1 MSGSEIFRNKQDL
14 ETVSEMK
21 INCTQCGA
29 EHIVIESDFFIR
41 CPYCDARI
49 VVDPPADT
57 PELVMASVSEEYV
70 RRLFPPGMVISSEK
84 KYFPYCETDQSL
96 TGKTLISCFSQPW
109 QELEDYS
116 PPAGDRRIFDESIA
130 EPCEFIPFDR
140 DQIDEASVRII
151 FHPFYIV
158 MLKLEGYSE
167 GVLVDAVSGQLLGES
182 PVMDDTAS
190 KEMKLH
196 KLFFLTLI
204 AGLAISIPVFL
215 LLTNIGLSWL
225 SRTWLSAIILVV
237 IAGTIYVNKVKKQ

>member
-1 MSGSEIFRNKQDL
+1 MSGADIFRNKQDL
-14 ETVSEMK
+14 ETVSKMK

-29 EHIVIESDFFIR
+29 EHMVIESDFFIR

-57 PELVMASVSEEYV
+57 PKLVMASVSSEYV
-70 RRLFPPGMVISSEK
+70 RRLFPPGMVISLEK
-84 KYFPYCETDQSL
+84 KYFPYYETDQSL

-109 QELEDYS
+109 QNLEDYS
-116 PPAGDRRIFDESIA
+116 PPAGDRRVFNESIA

-140 DQIDEASVRII
+140 DQIDEASVKIV

-182 PVMDDTAS
+182 PVMDNAVS

-204 AGLAISIPVFL
+204 AGLAVSIPFFL
-215 LLTNIGLSWL
+215 LQENLDLSWL
-225 SRTWLSAIILVV
+225 FQTRFFVLILLVFTGAFY
-237 IAGTIYVNKVKKQ
+237 INKVKKK

>member
-1 MSGSEIFRNKQDL
+1 
-14 ETVSEMK
+14 MK
-21 INCTQCGA
+21 INCAQCGA
-29 EHIVIESDFFIR
+29 EHIVIESDFFLR

-57 PELVMASVSEEYV
+57 PKLVMASVTEEYV
-70 RRLFPPGMVISSEK
+70 KRLFPLGMVISLEK
-84 KYFPYCETDQSL
+84 KYFPYYEADQSL
-96 TGKTLISCFSQPW
+96 RGKTLISCFSQPW

-116 PPAGDRRIFDESIA
+116 PPAGDRRVFDESIA

-140 DQIDEASVRII
+140 DKIDESSVRIV

-167 GVLVDAVSGQLLGES
+167 GVLVDAVSGLFLGES

-190 KEMKLH
+190 KEMELR

-204 AGLAISIPVFL
+204 AGLAVSIPAFL
-215 LLTNIGLSWL
+215 FLGNMDISWL
-225 SRTWLSAIILVV
+225 FQTWFFVLILLV
-237 IAGTIYVNKVKKQ
+237 IAIAIYVNKVKKK

>member
-1 MSGSEIFRNKQDL
+1 MSGPEIFQNKTDL

-29 EHIVIESDFFIR
+29 EHMVIESDFFLR

-57 PELVMASVSEEYV
+57 PKLVMASVSPEYV
-70 RRLFPPGMVISSEK
+70 RRLFPPGMVISLEK
-84 KYFPYCETDQSL
+84 KYFPYYEMDQSL
-96 TGKTLISCFSQPW
+96 KGKTLISCFSQPW
-109 QELEDYS
+109 QDLERYS
-116 PPAGDRRIFDESIA
+116 PPAGDRRVFDQSIA

-140 DQIDEASVRII
+140 DQIDEASVGIV

-182 PVMDDTAS
+182 PVTDDAAS
-190 KEMKLH
+190 KEMELP

-204 AGLAISIPVFL
+204 AGLAVSIPFFL
-215 LLTNIGLSWL
+215 LQERVDMSWL
-225 SRTWLSAIILVV
+225 FKARFFVLILVIFAV
-237 IAGTIYVNKVKKQ
+237 VIYVNKVKKK